1 MDKEKLIKAA
11 LWLSAF
17 SLSIFLSA
25 TFLFAGFHN
34 MKLGNY
40 TLLIIGLLL
49 IPAIY
54 FFAYKGFSLILEA
67 IFEK

>member
-1 MDKEKLIKAA
+1 MDKEKLIKGA
-11 LWLSAF
+11 LWLSGFAM
-17 SLSIFLSA
+17 SIFLSA
-25 TFLFAGFHN
+25 TTLYAGFHN
-34 MKLGNY
+34 LQFGNY

-49 IPAIY
+49 IPVIY